1 MSDQQMSVSEALHS
15 LGIVE
20 FAMRGVPTNESEFLQ
35 HFRKITGE
43 DEGGSAI
50 ESDTPSDFGVTWD
63 EITAEIARLAPI
75 NTAMAEINRLEN
87 LVTQRRIRDS
97 VTTDAGK
104 EWLVAIEA
112 EIAEQRE
119 LL

>member
-1 MSDQQMSVSEALHS
+1 MSEQQHKVGEALES
-15 LGIVE
+15 LGITQYV
-20 FAMRGVPTNESEFLQ
+20 MRGAPMNESEFHQ
-35 HFRKITGE
+35 YFRKITGE
-43 DEGGSAI
+43 DDNGSAI

-87 LVTQRRIRDS
+87 LVTQRRVRDS

-119 LL
+119 RL

>member
-1 MSDQQMSVSEALHS
+1 MKASIAVVAVADGRVTKFQDFDNADDAASHVATYGGFVAANPGGKVKFWIVDGQTLTHNSAAQTTATNRATTLSE
-15 LGIVE
+15 
-20 FAMRGVPTNESEFLQ
+20 
-35 HFRKITGE
+35 
-43 DEGGSAI
+43 I
-50 ESDTPSDFGVTWD
+50 E
-63 EITAEIARLAPI
+63 
-75 NTAMAEINRLEN
+75 RLES